1 MLYIEKMSK
10 NGDDDMD
17 YFSGDESDSD
27 NDSEDTKSVD
37 SKEEEPEEILDYD
50 VEEEPED
57 TKKKGKK
64 SFKVNDEEDEE
75 EDEHLFE
82 DDNDDNYDDYVDD
95 EEEEEEEMNSSI
107 RRGGGGSVD
116 DLETSL
122 QNNNDEEDDD
132 EEEMNEQYLQKFDN
146 EINKNYIVDYHPECF
161 VHNYEE
167 ISALTQVV
175 RDTNNNIIDPLHKT
189 IPFLTKYEKARI
201 IGIRSKQINS
211 GAKPFV
217 QVPENVIDG
226 YLIAEMELKEKRI
239 PFIIK
244 RPLAGGTCEYWKL
257 QDLEIVGF

>member
-1 MLYIEKMSK
+1 
-10 NGDDDMD
+10 MD
-17 YFSGDESDSD
+17 YFSGDESD

-37 SKEEEPEEILDYD
+37 SKEEILDYD
-50 VEEEPED
+50 VEEEEPED

-64 SFKVNDEEDEE
+64 SFNVNDDEDGDGDGDEE
-75 EDEHLFE
+75 LFE
-82 DDNDDNYDDYVDD
+82 DENDDNEDDYIDD
-95 EEEEEEEMNSSI
+95 DEEEEEEMNSSI

-122 QNNNDEEDDD
+122 QNKNDEDDDD
-132 EEEMNEQYLQKFDN
+132 EEETNEQYLQKFDG

-167 ISALTQVV
+167 INALTQVV
-175 RDTNNNIIDPLHKT
+175 RDTNYNIIDPLHKT

-257 QDLEIVGF
+257 QDLEIVAF